1 MAVTTTPLGFQ
12 KPDGNEPVSNGDNVI
27 AANAQ
32 KAEDRIAE
40 DRGRLGLIE
49 AKNAAQDTD
58 ITNARTNA
66 VADAKTYTDGAVGA
80 DRVRLGTLETAG
92 YVPAWK
98 PTTAYTAGQRVVAP
112 NGDVVAAKTNFTSGA
127 TYSAANWNASTQDGR
142 IGANELGIA
151 ALDTKKVDDSD
162 PRLSRRVQFGDYAQ
176 PFADINGYVAGG
188 VQNDGVWNFEKSPR
202 VKGQQDVTMRP
213 LNTTG
218 WAIPFADKDGYVA
231 GGIRPDG
238 TAEFLKLKLPPGAVS
253 DPLGDA
259 NLAAGYSRS
268 SRYRVA
274 AIGDS
279 LTDGYF
285 GGVANQDADSYPTK
299 LQALMPAGVQV
310 FNLGNSGYT
319 VDEEA
324 VRIGA
329 LPVPLTV
336 TGGSIPTSGPVG
348 VTTTAVIGWRASGT
362 TRTIPGTLAGV
373 PGTLTRTTSDTAFTF
388 TRTTP
393 GSAVAVGGAP
403 VFVPDMAGHSGDT
416 AIILLGRNNVSFNVP
431 GPDASIGEHVAK
443 GIARIVNW
451 LSPQIKHVLVVSATT
466 TQAETSGTA
475 GYNTIADI
483 NARLLAAYPTRFL
496 DLRAYLVNQAIYDLG
511 ITPTTADTTAM
522 AADTLPPSIMD
533 DSTHWSKATAVLV
546 AAQINN
552 YLTTRGW
559 V

>member
-388 TRTTP
+388 TRTTS